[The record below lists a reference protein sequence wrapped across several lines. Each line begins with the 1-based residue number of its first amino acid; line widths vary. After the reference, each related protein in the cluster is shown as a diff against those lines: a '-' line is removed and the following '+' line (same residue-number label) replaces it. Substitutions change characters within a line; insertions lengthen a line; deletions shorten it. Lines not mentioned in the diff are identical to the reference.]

1 MQADTKLNNFDLV
14 RLSLSWIV
22 VFVHL
27 YQMTGIL
34 YYSPFY
40 KFLSASFA
48 VKAFFAISGYLVTIS
63 YVNCKGLAD
72 FAERRI
78 RRIFPAYVTIVIVSF
93 VIGAIFTQWQLDL
106 FFLNVQTWKY
116 LFSNLVFLNFLQP
129 TLPGVFESHVVTA
142 MNPALWTIKIELC
155 LYLCVPFIVYGFRRF
170 GVWPVAGLLYILS
183 VTWLLGF
190 RAIGEQNK
198 FFLELSRQ
206 FPGQL
211 AFFVSGAAL
220 AMAPLKKSHMYVATI
235 VSGIAFYFTT
245 GVPRAFVEPAFFAIV
260 VLAIAIAIPY
270 LGNFGRFGDLSYG
283 TYIFHG
289 VAIHLLLASGLLK
302 SSPLLGVFATVILVA
317 VLAYCSWR
325 WLEKPLLKRTKTK
338 AVMTD
343 GEEKGMFKPTAKG
356 E

>member
-27 YQMTGIL
+27 YQMTGIW

-63 YVNCKGLAD
+63 YLNCKGLAD

-78 RRIFPAYVTIVIVSF
+78 RRIFPAYMTIVLVSF
-93 VIGAIFTQWQLDL
+93 LIGIAFTRWPLDL
-106 FFLNVQTWKY
+106 YFQSVQTWKY
-116 LFSNLVFLNFLQP
+116 LFGNLLFLNFLQP
-129 TLPGVFESHVVTA
+129 TLPGVFEDHVVTA

-155 LYLCVPFIVYGFRRF
+155 LYLCVPGIVYGFRRF
-170 GVWPVAGLLYILS
+170 GVWPVAAFLYIFS
-183 VTWLLGF
+183 VVWLLGF
-190 RAIGEQNK
+190 RSLGEQNK
-198 FFLELSRQ
+198 FLVELSRQ

-220 AMAPLKKSHMYVATI
+220 AMAPLKKSHMYIATVI
-235 VSGIAFYFTT
+235 SGAAFYFTT
-245 GVPRAFVEPAFFAIV
+245 GVLKVFVEPAFFALV
-260 VLAIAIAIPY
+260 VLMIATAIPY
-270 LGNFGRFGDLSYG
+270 LGNFGKFGDLSYG

-289 VAIHLLLASGLLK
+289 VAIHLLLSSGLLK
-302 SSPLLGVFATVILVA
+302 SNPLVGVFATVILVA
-317 VLAYCSWR
+317 ALAYCSWR

-338 AVMTD
+338 AVVSD
-343 GEEKGMFKPTAKG
+343 GARKKYA
-356 E
+356 